1 MVGVHVRNVFDAPR
15 DAATSNDTLG
25 AAAQA
30 AAAAQYGSEAA
41 EQLRAYRTASHW
53 SAFVPRMQQLIAEAE
68 GGGQPAGAGA
78 EPRAP
83 LRFYLAAD
91 SAEAYEQLGRSFG
104 ARIVRAPRQCSGS
117 RCDYRDCESM
127 LEAMADLLNLARCR
141 RILGSGWSSYTE
153 VAARWGG
160 GADGGADEG
169 GAGAGWL
176 FGSSSS
182 DGSEGVPVE
191 RAGVDFGEVPGLAA
205 AAAASVRQCV
215 CLEPGDPR
223 PRRNGYVCVGA
234 AELADAAESR
244 AATAKAWAMAAAEQ
258 AAEWCPLK
266 QARPPLAALQPRT
279 ALCRLLLLLLPSR
292 GRRAPPTARGPIAAP
307 RSAPA
312 GCGTFSPRAGC
323 TTRGA
328 GRHVGRPSRSSG
340 WHVSAHEPATLRA
353 APKAEAEAT
362 RPDLSTVASCHAP
375 RDNEADDEGG
385 FEYIQSL
392 KNSLLSSIGYGTPPP
407 PPSPPPP
414 PPRRRPRSPITYDR
428 QRATAVS
435 TLMRRLREEIS

>member
-205 AAAASVRQCV
+205 AAASSVRQCV

-266 QARPPLAALQPRT
+266 QACAANSTWPDRGTAQRPCGVWDLLAARWVYNPR
-279 ALCRLLLLLLPSR
+279 
-292 GRRAPPTARGPIAAP
+292 RRPARGAA
-307 RSAPA
+307 
-312 GCGTFSPRAGC
+312 
-323 TTRGA
+323 
-328 GRHVGRPSRSSG
+328 
-340 WHVSAHEPATLRA
+340 E
-353 APKAEAEAT
+353 
-362 RPDLSTVASCHAP
+362 
-375 RDNEADDEGG
+375 DNEADDEGG